1 MLWVALFSAFC
12 RGGVNLIDR
21 YLLGMKTK
29 DLFLNA
35 LFNVTLPFL
44 LCLVISLIFFPV
56 QNFLDLFL
64 QPGPWIFALAIQLAS
79 YSFSFA
85 FKHMEITRVMILSK
99 IGEVLIPLCLLP
111 ITGAWSEREYLFYA
125 ASLLAFCPLFIRNG
139 NFFKHIPWISL
150 ITIAFAI
157 NFQAV
162 VFVFLPKD
170 GGIQT
175 VEAFWLLN
183 NAILGCRVVY
193 SFIPLLF
200 KAKHPAL
207 WMAEVMATMNIPM
220 TLLRTFAFL
229 FTQGAFLLALGQPH
243 SYLTWPILN
252 CTPLIASLGG
262 YFILKE
268 ELRKSEISALCLL
281 TAVLIWIK

>member
-29 DLFLNA
+29 DLFINA
-35 LFNVTLPFL
+35 LFNVALPFL
-44 LCLVISLIFFPV
+44 LCLVITLAFFPAEK
-56 QNFLDLFL
+56 FLDQFL

-79 YSFSFA
+79 YSFSYA
-85 FKHMEITRVMILSK
+85 FKHMEITRVMVLSK
-99 IGEVLIPLCLLP
+99 IGEVLIPISLFP

-125 ASLLAFCPLFIRNG
+125 ASLLAFSPLFIRNG
-139 NFFKHIPWISL
+139 NFFKQIPWISL
-150 ITIAFAI
+150 GTIAFAL
-157 NFQAV
+157 NFQAI
-162 VFVFLPKD
+162 VFAFLPKEE
-170 GGIQT
+170 GHT
-175 VEAFWLLN
+175 VESFWLLN
-183 NAILGCRVVY
+183 NAILGCRVIY

-200 KAKHPAL
+200 KARHPGVWL
-207 WMAEVMATMNIPM
+207 VEIIATMNLPM
-220 TLLRTFAFL
+220 TLIRTFAFL

-281 TAVLIWIK
+281 TIVLIWIK